1 MSLETDLL
9 IDRRRLKRRLLF
21 WRVLAVAAV
30 LVCAV
35 VIARPQLPRDHV
47 ARLSVSGVISDT
59 TRQINALD
67 SMAKDKTAKAL
78 IVSIDSPGGSV
89 TPSEALHD
97 AILRVAAVKP
107 VVAVMGTTAASGGLM
122 VAMAAPH
129 VIAAPSSVTG
139 SIGVILES
147 MEFSGLLAKVG
158 VTAEALTS
166 GPLKDQ
172 PSPTHPLS
180 EAGRAELK
188 GVVADLY
195 DQFVTIVANGR
206 HMDKAKVLGLADG
219 RVFTG
224 RQALAVG
231 LVDELGDETT
241 ARRWLASHDAI
252 SETLPVRPLRSP
264 SRAGNVL
271 TGVLGPLTDA
281 LKTVLYQGLVV
292 DAAQALWQPSRL
304 P

>member
-1 MSLETDLL
+1 VSLETDLL

-30 LVCAV
+30 LVCAA
-35 VIARPQLPRDHV
+35 VIAKPELPHDHV
-47 ARLSVSGVISDT
+47 ARLSVTGVISDT
-59 TRQINALD
+59 TSQIAALD
-67 SMAKDKTAKAL
+67 AMAKDKTAKAL

-89 TPSEALHD
+89 TPSAALHD

-107 VVAVMGTTAASGGLM
+107 VVALMGTTAASGGLM

-129 VIAAPSSVTG
+129 VVAAPSTVTG
-139 SIGVILES
+139 SIGVILET

-180 EAGRAELK
+180 DAGRAELK
-188 GVVADLY
+188 GVVGDLY
-195 DQFVTIVANGR
+195 DQFVTIVATSR
-206 HMDKAKVLGLADG
+206 HMDEAKVRAIADG

-241 ARRWLASHDAI
+241 ARHWLASHDGIA
-252 SETLPVRPLRSP
+252 EGLPMQPLRPLSRSDNIFTSVLSP
-264 SRAGNVL
+264 L
-271 TGVLGPLTDA
+271 TGA
-281 LKTVLYQGLVV
+281 LKTVLYQGLVL
-292 DAAQALWQPSRL
+292 DAAQALWQPSRG